1 MPLLKRDGEMFSV
14 PDRLCVLALRDVVIF
29 PHVTMPLL
37 VGRPASLA
45 AVDSAMAEDRYL
57 LLVTQRSGDTD
68 EPNAAD
74 LYRSGVVGRIAQLSR
89 APSGAAKILIEGLAR
104 VRVSRYVSTS
114 EHLRA
119 QVAAVSDE
127 PTLEETDQVEALAR
141 RVVPLFEEY
150 VSLHRRIPPEV
161 VTLIQGADS
170 TARQAFGIAAH
181 LSVRVETRQALLETP
196 SLLALLRMLA
206 DVLAAEIEL
215 LRLERKIDD
224 EVRGSLFQNQREFYL
239 QEQLK
244 AIHREL
250 GQEDGEEIE
259 ELEAQIVAKQMPE
272 PVKTRALREV
282 RRLRRMSPLSPE
294 STVARTYVD
303 WLLALPWSERS
314 DDVLDVAHA
323 RRVLDEDHYGL
334 EEVKDRILDY
344 IGVLALVGRME
355 GPILCLVGP
364 PGVGKTSLGRSIAR
378 ALGRKFVRMSL
389 GGVRDEAEIR
399 GHRRTYIGSMPG
411 RVIQAMRRAEVVNP
425 VILLDEID
433 KLGQDYRGDPSAAL
447 LEVLDLEQN
456 RAFSDHFLEVDYD
469 LSQVLFLTTANYLP
483 QVPEPLRDRMEI
495 IRLSGYLD
503 QEKLAIARQF
513 LVPRQ
518 LRQNGLAPESVALD
532 ADVIP
537 AIVQGYTREAGVR
550 ELERRI
556 ARIARKLARR
566 KAEAVSGTVARSVES
581 GGDSSSRQPR
591 TDSGVVESPVTPV
604 RASDLK
610 ELLGTMSYD
619 PSELNLENKVGV
631 ATGLAYTSV
640 GGEVLEIEVSA
651 VGGRGKLQLTGTL
664 GEVMKESASAALSY
678 ARSRAGALGID
689 REFHRNRD
697 LHVHIPAGATPKD
710 GPSAG
715 IAIATAIVSALTG
728 IPVRGDVAMTG
739 EITLRGRVL
748 PIGGLKEKAV
758 AAHRNH
764 VAHVLIPHQN
774 LRDLDEIPEEVRAGV
789 SFHPV
794 RTMDE
799 VLQLALEGREAA
811 AAARAPSDE
820 LVVPAPGMITH

>member
-1 MPLLKRDGEMFSV
+1 MPTVRRDSEVFNV
-14 PDRLCVLALRDVVIF
+14 PERLAVLALRDVVIF

-45 AVDSAMAEDRYL
+45 AVDSAMAEDRYI

-68 EPNAAD
+68 EPAAAD
-74 LYRSGVVGRIAQLSR
+74 LYRGGVVARIVQLAR
-89 APSGAAKILIEGLAR
+89 APSGAAKILVEGLAR
-104 VRVSRYVSTS
+104 VRVTRYVSMG

-119 QVAAVSDE
+119 QIVAV
-127 PTLEETDQVEALAR
+127 EEQTSPEEISEIEALAR
-141 RVVPLFEEY
+141 RVVALFEEY

-161 VTLIQGADS
+161 VTLVQGADS

-181 LSVRVETRQALLETP
+181 LSVRVETRQALLETT
-196 SLLALLRMLA
+196 SLLALYRMLA
-206 DVLAAEIEL
+206 ELLRSEIEL

-250 GQEDGEEIE
+250 GQDDGEDVEG
-259 ELEAQIVAKQMPE
+259 LEAQIAAKHMPE
-272 PVKTRALREV
+272 AVQTRALREV
-282 RRLRRMSPLSPE
+282 RKLRRMSPLSPE
-294 STVARTYVD
+294 STVGRNYVD

-344 IGVLALVGRME
+344 IGVLSLVGRME

-425 VILLDEID
+425 VILLDEVD

-447 LEVLDLEQN
+447 LEVLDPEQN
-456 RAFSDHFLEVDYD
+456 RAFNDHFLEVDYD
-469 LSQVLFLTTANYLP
+469 LSQVLFVTTANYLP

-518 LRQNGLAPESVALD
+518 LRQNGLVPESVAID
-532 ADVIP
+532 ADVIS
-537 AIVQGYTREAGVR
+537 AIIQGYTREAGVR

-556 ARIARKLARR
+556 GRVARKLARR
-566 KAEAVSGTVARSVES
+566 KAEQQGSASAGAAEPTTGSAEPNGALAPTPVAR
-581 GGDSSSRQPR
+581 
-591 TDSGVVESPVTPV
+591 VTV
-604 RASDLK
+604 GDLK
-610 ELLGTMSYD
+610 ELLGTPPYD
-619 PSELNLENKVGV
+619 PSELNLESKVGV

-640 GGEVLEIEVSA
+640 GGEVLEIEVSV
-651 VGGRGKLQLTGTL
+651 VGGRGKLQMTGTL
-664 GEVMKESASAALSY
+664 GDVMKESASAALSY

-758 AAHRNH
+758 AAHRNR
-764 VAHVLIPHQN
+764 VAHVLIPFQN
-774 LRDLDEIPEEVRAGV
+774 ARDLDDVPEEVRSSV

-799 VLQLALEGREAA
+799 VLQLALDRRESASDKA
-811 AAARAPSDE
+811 DE

>member
-1 MPLLKRDGEMFSV
+1 MPTLRRDAEIFTV
-14 PDRLCVLALRDVVIF
+14 PDRLAVLALRDVVIF
-29 PHVTMPLL
+29 PHVSMPLL

-45 AVDSAMAEDRYL
+45 AVDSAMAEDRFI

-68 EPNAAD
+68 EPAAAD
-74 LYRSGVVGRIAQLSR
+74 LYRGGVVARIAQLAR
-89 APSGAAKILIEGLAR
+89 APSGAAKILVEGLAR
-104 VRVSRYVSTS
+104 VRVTRYVPTGD
-114 EHLRA
+114 HLRA
-119 QVAAVSDE
+119 QVVAVEEQTSPDE
-127 PTLEETDQVEALAR
+127 IDEVEALAR
-141 RVVPLFEEY
+141 RVVALFEEY

-181 LSVRVETRQALLETP
+181 LSVRVETRQALLETS
-196 SLLALLRMLA
+196 SLLALYRMLA
-206 DVLAAEIEL
+206 EVLRSEIEL

-250 GQEDGEEIE
+250 GTDDGEDVEG
-259 ELEAQIVAKQMPE
+259 LEAQIVAKHMPE
-272 PVKTRALREV
+272 TVQTRALREV
-282 RRLRRMSPLSPE
+282 RKLRRMSPLSPE
-294 STVARTYVD
+294 STVARNYVD
-303 WLLALPWSERS
+303 WLLALPWTERS

-344 IGVLALVGRME
+344 IGVLSLVGRME

-425 VILLDEID
+425 VILLDEVD

-447 LEVLDLEQN
+447 LEVLDPEQN
-456 RAFSDHFLEVDYD
+456 RAFNDHFLEVDYD
-469 LSQVLFLTTANYLP
+469 LSQALFVTTANYLP

-518 LRQNGLAPESVALD
+518 LRQNGLQPESVTIEPEVLGE
-532 ADVIP
+532 I
-537 AIVQGYTREAGVR
+537 IQGYTREAGVR

-566 KAEAVSGTVARSVES
+566 RAEQNSSLAAATES
-581 GGDSSSRQPR
+581 GGPNEVGAPAPGSMTR
-591 TDSGVVESPVTPV
+591 VAV
-604 RASDLK
+604 SDLK
-610 ELLGTMSYD
+610 DLLGNAPYD
-619 PSELNLENKVGV
+619 PSELTLESKVGV

-640 GGEVLEIEVSA
+640 GGEVLEIEVSV

-664 GEVMKESASAALSY
+664 GDVMKESASAALSY

-728 IPVRGDVAMTG
+728 LPVRGDVAMTG

-764 VAHVLIPHQN
+764 VKHVLIPHGN
-774 LRDLDEIPEEVRAGV
+774 SRDLDDVPPEVRSSV

-799 VLQLALEGREAA
+799 VLQLALEQREATGREG
-811 AAARAPSDE
+811 SDD
-820 LVVPAPGMITH
+820 LVVPAPGMVTH